1 MSKVNAMR
9 NCSKNC
15 PICPGTDEHKKNCPE
30 WIVANIVLDISQD
43 LKKLKNSIVSVMVE
57 DFKKEIR
64 VVDDNDDIEQ
74 YTDIMYKNHDR
85 YFA

>member
-1 MSKVNAMR
+1 MNAIR
-9 NCSKNC
+9 KCNKNC
-15 PICPGTDEHKKNCPE
+15 LTCPGTDEHEKNCPE

-57 DFKKEIR
+57 DFKKEIM

-74 YTDIMYKNHDR
+74 YTDVMYKNHDR

>member
-1 MSKVNAMR
+1 VNAMR
-9 NCSKNC
+9 NCSTNC
-15 PICPGTDEHKKNCPE
+15 HTCPATDEHKKCCPE

-57 DFKKEIR
+57 DFMKEIM
-64 VVDDNDDIEQ
+64 VVDDNDDIKQ
-74 YTDIMYKNHDR
+74 YTDMMYKNHDR